1 MKLQISCY
9 TVYIYTQ
16 IKMDEE
22 FTQKNHGVINNK
34 ELELLI
40 IATIQTLK
48 RSKKK
53 TETRKSLI

>member
-1 MKLQISCY
+1 
-9 TVYIYTQ
+9 
-16 IKMDEE
+16 MDEE

-53 TETRKSLI
+53 TEMRKSLI